1 MANNKL
7 LLAKIILILIILF
20 SFSTVFGVITYLNS
34 TKNSPQI
41 IIHPSPNSDI
51 DISDW
56 KTYRNEKYGYE
67 IKYPNDW
74 DINSA
79 DLSSIQYLDSKYKD
93 FYESPFTNPL
103 SIDTIEENNKNI
115 EGWISGKAEDRVG
128 FPYQKLEEITVAE
141 TKTFLL
147 SDPITIGNDIET
159 VFILK
164 NNNAYKISAPIGES
178 DKQFKKILS
187 TFEFTKK

>member
-1 MANNKL
+1 M
-7 LLAKIILILIILF
+7 
-20 SFSTVFGVITYLNS
+20 NS

-41 IIHPSPNSDI
+41 IIHPTPNSDI

-115 EGWISGKAEDRVG
+115 EGWISGKAG
-128 FPYQKLEEITVAE
+128 FRYNFTNFQLTSNSSAFSGFAIISLTIFSIRKAREPLTKITSPA
-141 TKTFLL
+141 
-147 SDPITIGNDIET
+147 
-159 VFILK
+159 
-164 NNNAYKISAPIGES
+164 
-178 DKQFKKILS
+178 
-187 TFEFTKK
+187 

>member
-147 SDPITIGNDIET
+147 SDPITIGNNVET
-159 VFILK
+159 VFVLK